1 MDWEDCFCP
10 FCLVEI
16 GNDVEMFVQWKLN
29 EIDVW
34 HTEIGNVECL
44 QMLGMTPEVAICS
57 RTVMMN
63 HDFFRQPM

>member
-1 MDWEDCFCP
+1 M
-10 FCLVEI
+10 
-16 GNDVEMFVQWKLN
+16 
-29 EIDVW
+29 
-34 HTEIGNVECL
+34 EIGNVECL